1 MKNQIKIMLELQEQM
16 NSKVDPNWRDTNN
29 EWYRAIWVECA
40 EMMEYTQWKWWKHQE
55 DNKSQIR
62 LEIVDV
68 MHFMLAISLLTKD
81 TPEHIAIQFKHAL
94 ICNTTQDAIDTL
106 ANNQLSQQ
114 NFRACYFN
122 LASIMLCVNM
132 SFDELFKQYCAKNV
146 LNIFRQDKG
155 YKTGGYDKM
164 WNGKEDN
171 EVLFELLYAYDGT
184 EINFMGKIREDLE
197 IAYKE
202 ILSL

>member
-1 MKNQIKIMLELQEQM
+1 MLELQEQM

-40 EMMEYTQWKWWKHQE
+40 EMMEYTQWKWWKKQA
-55 DNKSQIR
+55 DNESQIQ

-68 MHFMLAISLLTKD
+68 MHFMLAISLLAKD
-81 TPEHIAIQFKHAL
+81 TPEYIAIQFRHT
-94 ICNTTQDAIDTL
+94 IMFNTTQDAIDALTRS
-106 ANNQLSQQ
+106 QLCSE
-114 NFRACYFN
+114 NTRACYAN
-122 LASIMLCVNM
+122 LAAVMHKVNM

-155 YKTGGYDKM
+155 YKTGEYDKL